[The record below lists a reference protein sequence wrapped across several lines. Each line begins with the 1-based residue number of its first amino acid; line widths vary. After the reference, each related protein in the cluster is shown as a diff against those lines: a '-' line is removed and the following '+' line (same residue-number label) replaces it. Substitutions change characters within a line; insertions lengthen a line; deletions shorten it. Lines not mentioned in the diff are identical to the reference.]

1 MKAVVVR
8 EFAPIAQASYG
19 DIADPVPGKGEV
31 LVDVRAAESN
41 YPDILVIEGRYQIK
55 PPLPFSPGKAA
66 SGVVAALGAGVT
78 DLSVGDRVAVQVE
91 HGAYAEKL
99 VARAESCFAMPDDM
113 GFETAAALSLV
124 YQTSYFALIERAWFQ
139 PGDTVLVLGASG
151 GVGSAAV
158 QLAKALGAS
167 VVIACTRG
175 EEGARVARSLGAD
188 HVIDTAMDDLREGL
202 RREVAAVTNGRG
214 ADVVIDPV
222 GGEAH
227 AAAIRAMA
235 WCGRMVIVGF
245 AAGEIPQI
253 KSNYLLVKNIT
264 VSGLQWS
271 DYRDRFPQKV
281 VAAQKKI
288 FALWQEG
295 KLDPHISA
303 VLPLSRFHEALE
315 ALEQGRAKGKIIL
328 TP

>member
-1 MKAVVVR
+1 MKAVIVR
-8 EFAPIAQASYG
+8 EFAPIAQAIYG
-19 DIADPVPGKGEV
+19 DIADPVPGAGEV

-66 SGVVAALGAGVT
+66 SGVISALGEGVT
-78 DLSVGDRVAVQVE
+78 GLSVGDRVAVQVE
-91 HGAYAEKL
+91 HGSYAEKL
-99 VARAESCFAMPDDM
+99 VARAESCFPMPDDM

-139 PGDTVLVLGASG
+139 PGETVLVLGASG

-167 VVIACTRG
+167 KVIACTRG
-175 EEGARVARSLGAD
+175 EEGARVALSLGAD
-188 HVIDTAMDDLREGL
+188 HVIDTGMEDLREGL
-202 RREVAAVTNGRG
+202 RREVNAVTNGHG

-245 AAGEIPQI
+245 AAGDIPQI

-281 VAAQKKI
+281 VAAQEKI

-315 ALEQGRAKGKIIL
+315 ALGQGRAKGKIIL

>member
-1 MKAVVVR
+1 MKAVLVR
-8 EFAPIAQASYG
+8 DFAPFEEAVLA
-19 DIADPVPGKGEV
+19 DVADPVPGKGEV

-66 SGVVAALGAGVT
+66 AGVVSALGEGVT
-78 DLSVGDRVAVQVE
+78 GIAAGDRVAVQVE
-91 HGAYAEKL
+91 YGAYAGKL
-99 VARAESCFAMPDDM
+99 VARAESCFPMPAGM
-113 GFETAAALSLV
+113 AFETAAALSLV
-124 YQTSYFALIERAWFQ
+124 YQTSWFALVERGGFR
-139 PGDTVLVLGASG
+139 PGETVLVLGASG
-151 GVGSAAV
+151 GVGSAAI

-188 HVIDTAMDDLREGL
+188 HVVDTGMDDLREGL
-202 RREVAAVTNGRG
+202 RAEVNAVTGGRG

-245 AAGEIPQI
+245 AAGDIPTI
-253 KSNYLLVKNIT
+253 RSNYLLVKNIA
-264 VSGLQWS
+264 VLGLQWS
-271 DYRDRFPQKV
+271 DYRDREPEKV
-281 VAAQKKI
+281 VAVQQKI
-288 FALWQEG
+288 FSLWKEG
-295 KLDPHISA
+295 RLDPHISA
-303 VLPLSRFHEALE
+303 VLPLEHFHKALD
-315 ALEQGRAKGKIIL
+315 ALKNGKAKGKIIL